1 MWLKSFFRYLLY
13 FIGGILALI
22 VLFLLVS
29 IIPVDRTPYVD
40 ADYYEVMSK
49 RLDSLQRH
57 PPQFSSGEFRIGYNV
72 TNLTPG
78 FPVATA
84 GYGNRRGRTF
94 TAVHDSVYVRSI
106 VIDNGK
112 QRVAIVSA
120 DLLIIPPA
128 VTTILQ
134 EKLAA
139 IGFALE
145 NTYLNATHTHNS
157 IGNWGEGVA
166 GVIYGSYSDDVVEFI
181 AGKIIT
187 SISAAAS
194 ETKVSTVKFG
204 AIPVP
209 NAVRHR
215 IDGINGKVDDQL
227 RVIEITRAD
236 SSRLAVLSFNAHP
249 TCLYS
254 KDLELSRDYPGELV
268 DNIEKSGYAFAMF
281 LSGAVGSHGCNPPE
295 YGKPCLAWMANE
307 ISMKFNELQPSLI
320 PGNDS
325 TLGML
330 RVPLELGEPQIKIAR
345 DWRLRP
351 WVFKSAFGEYQ
362 PYLTSLRLGSIIL
375 LGTPCDF
382 SGELRQKID
391 SVASSYQKHAI
402 ITSFNGHYI
411 GYITN
416 DMYYDSSHYETRLM
430 NWYGPGNGAYIS
442 DAMTVLT
449 EVTAR

>member
-1 MWLKSFFRYLLY
+1 
-13 FIGGILALI
+13 
-22 VLFLLVS
+22 
-29 IIPVDRTPYVD
+29 
-40 ADYYEVMSK
+40 
-49 RLDSLQRH
+49 
-57 PPQFSSGEFRIGYNV
+57 
-72 TNLTPG
+72 
-78 FPVATA
+78 
-84 GYGNRRGRTF
+84 
-94 TAVHDSVYVRSI
+94 
-106 VIDNGK
+106 
-112 QRVAIVSA
+112 
-120 DLLIIPPA
+120 
-128 VTTILQ
+128 
-134 EKLAA
+134 
-139 IGFALE
+139 
-145 NTYLNATHTHNS
+145 
-157 IGNWGEGVA
+157 
-166 GVIYGSYSDDVVEFI
+166 
-181 AGKIIT
+181 
-187 SISAAAS
+187 
-194 ETKVSTVKFG
+194 
-204 AIPVP
+204 
-209 NAVRHR
+209 
-215 IDGINGKVDDQL
+215 
-227 RVIEITRAD
+227 
-236 SSRLAVLSFNAHP
+236 
-249 TCLYS
+249 
-254 KDLELSRDYPGELV
+254 
-268 DNIEKSGYAFAMF
+268 
-281 LSGAVGSHGCNPPE
+281 
-295 YGKPCLAWMANE
+295 MANE

-345 DWRLRP
+345 DWRFRP